1 MIREYDGA
9 VEDFDESMTRVYNS
23 EAERIEAERKLQ
35 EFLASNAGKPAG
47 YFKLPA
53 FLQGKQSAQLKWRLQ
68 DLGTRKEKTRDKS
81 V

>member
-9 VEDFDESMTRVYNS
+9 VEDFDECMVRVYNS

-35 EFLASNAGKPAG
+35 EFLASNAGKPAD

-53 FLQGKQSAQLKWRLQ
+53 FLKKNL
-68 DLGTRKEKTRDKS
+68 
-81 V
+81 